1 MKSPASSPDMELLI
15 VAFCLRWTHSGPT
28 PSINSALRDSVQG
41 FLNSMSVSHSVELRV
56 KKGDTP
62 ASISSQF
69 SIGVVSTAKFGANVA
84 APPVTFQLVAAPISR
99 MATGSFSSV
108 AGSEWLGGPSGELC
122 PYTNK
127 FKDRE
132 AHAITHMKTRVRMDV
147 SELR

>member
-1 MKSPASSPDMELLI
+1 M
-15 VAFCLRWTHSGPT
+15 
-28 PSINSALRDSVQG
+28 NSALREMVQG
-41 FLNSMSVSHSVELRV
+41 FLNSRSVSHSVELRV
-56 KKGDTP
+56 KKGETP
-62 ASISSQF
+62 ASSSSQF

-108 AGSEWLGGPSGELC
+108 AGSEWPGERSGELC

-127 FKDRE
+127 FKNTQ